1 MYSTP
6 VNTVGNNSFR
16 SHLTRMSNFNDDFD
30 IGESGMDIGTVGKL
44 QNVSIHEK
52 EGDAEA
58 QMDDEEPTKKK
69 KKVESS
75 TKYRTSEPLLTSG
88 TRPSSV
94 KEFIDSGGFSVK
106 DAKLMK
112 NIASGKTPGFFF
124 KTSDVAAMCNIMYA
138 LRDLVENMRF
148 MVSKGGIKMGE
159 TACADNMFLF
169 AKFKEKHFTFFECTP
184 LSPDNVDKDGGDN
197 DESKKI
203 TISFEPSDVYK
214 VLRSNQQRDTMVW
227 LYDASKKRDNTLVI
241 IKYTSEAGTME
252 SRYEL
257 PLLNLE
263 PTSYEAPKE
272 IINYVLMFDP
282 TTINTIINVL
292 ADISTDNN
300 SDYVKIRC
308 DSNGIEFSVDDT
320 HIVTHAGFKLKTS
333 IQDDSSCKPRRNRN
347 KTNSMCNKEDVS
359 ISDEKPVVQRLYKLS
374 HLRNLV
380 KCFSIT
386 DDGIIVYIFK
396 EYPLIFEVKIGD
408 IGHLRIA
415 LLYKDEDDDE

>member
-1 MYSTP
+1 
-6 VNTVGNNSFR
+6 
-16 SHLTRMSNFNDDFD
+16 MSNFNDDFD
-30 IGESGMDIGTVGKL
+30 IGESGVDIGTVTKL
-44 QNVSIHEK
+44 QGVSLHDK
-52 EGDAEA
+52 EADVGVTECDDR
-58 QMDDEEPTKKK
+58 MDEEEEPTKKK
-69 KKVESS
+69 KKVGSS
-75 TKYRTSEPLLTSG
+75 TKYRPAESLLTSG

-94 KEFIDSGGFSVK
+94 KEFIDSGGFSLK

-124 KTSDVAAMCNIMYA
+124 KTSDVAAMCNIVYA
-138 LRDLVENMRF
+138 LRDLLENMRF

-184 LSPDNVDKDGGDN
+184 PPPDNVDKDGDDN
-197 DESKKI
+197 GEPGKI

-227 LYDASKKRDNTLVI
+227 LYDASKKRGNNTLTI

-257 PLLNLE
+257 PLLDLE

-272 IINYVLMFDP
+272 VINYVLMFDP

-308 DSNGIEFSVDDT
+308 DSKGIEFSVDNT

-333 IQDDSSCKPRRNRN
+333 IQDDSTCKPRRNRN
-347 KTNSMCNKEDVS
+347 KTNSVCNKEDVS

-408 IGHLRIA
+408 IGHLRVA